1 MCFCAKWQMEKRE
14 PAANQKKRGRKN
26 SNQKHETN
34 EKRFEKRKFQQEK
47 PADGKLFAY

>member
-1 MCFCAKWQMEKRE
+1 MEKRE